1 MSGALQWCEFIFFFN
16 FKDNGGYAI
25 MSNDTRL
32 GPLLAKNE

>member
-1 MSGALQWCEFIFFFN
+1 MSGALQWCEPSYQS